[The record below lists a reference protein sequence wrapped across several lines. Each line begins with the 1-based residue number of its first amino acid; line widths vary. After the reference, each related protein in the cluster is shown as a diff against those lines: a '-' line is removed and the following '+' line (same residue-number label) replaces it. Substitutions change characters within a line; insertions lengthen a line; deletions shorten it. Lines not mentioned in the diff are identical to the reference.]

1 MKSFIFPVLVTM
13 SAHALAQT
21 ATDQNASNQT
31 TAYVGTYSQG
41 DSSSRGVYT
50 ISMDGSGLRSQPVL
64 VAVLENASFVAMHP
78 SRPLLYAVSEI
89 GASGPESVGIVAFSI
104 GKDGKLTK
112 LNERSTR
119 GGAACHV
126 TVDPTGRCVGVA
138 NYTGGSCV
146 LYPILEDGSLGK
158 AGSFIQHVGNSGV
171 NAGRQEAPHAH
182 SINFNQDG
190 TQAFVADLGKDQI
203 LLYDVDPGTG
213 KMKPSQQAFLQM
225 PSGGGP
231 RHFSFHPDF
240 DIAFSN
246 LELTSQVALLHY
258 DREKRTLALGKVLDT
273 IPESAKGKG
282 NSTAECLVHPSGKFL
297 YVSNRGHNSIAT
309 FSVDAIAKT
318 FRSLGNTSSEGEIPR
333 GFGIT
338 NNGQW
343 LVLGNQ
349 KTGNVVAMSIDQ
361 KTGKLS
367 PVGNKLSLDAA
378 VNVRFDS
385 K

>member
-1 MKSFIFPVLVTM
+1 MKSFLFALIFTM
-13 SAHALAQT
+13 SVHAFA
-21 ATDQNASNQT
+21 QNAADPHRSAQT
-31 TAYVGTYSQG
+31 TAYVGTYTQG
-41 DSSSRGVYT
+41 DSTSRGVYA
-50 ISMDGSGLRSQPVL
+50 ISLVDSGLVGQPVL
-64 VAVLENASFVAMHP
+64 VAELENASFVALHP
-78 SRPLLYAVSEI
+78 NRPLLYAVSEI
-89 GASGPESVGIVAFSI
+89 NASDPDSTGLVAYSI
-104 GKDGKLTK
+104 GADGKLTK

-126 TVDPTGRCVGVA
+126 SVDPTGRCVGVA
-138 NYTGGSCV
+138 NYTGGSCI
-146 LYPILEDGSLGK
+146 LFPILEDGSLGK
-158 AGSFIQHVGNSGV
+158 AGAFTQHVGCSGV

-203 LLYDVDPGTG
+203 LLYDVDPATGT
-213 KMKPSQQAFLQM
+213 MKPSKQAFLQL
-225 PSGGGP
+225 PAGGGP

-240 DIAFSN
+240 DLAFSN

-258 DREKRTLALGKVLDT
+258 DREQRTLALGEVLGT
-273 IPESAKGKG
+273 IPTSAKGKG

-309 FSVDAIAKT
+309 FAIDAGDKT
-318 FRSLGNTSSEGEIPR
+318 FRLLGNTRSGGEIPR

-338 NNGQW
+338 NDGKW

-349 KTGNVVAMSIDQ
+349 KTGNLVAFSIDQ
-361 KTGKLS
+361 KTGELN
-367 PVGNKLSLDAA
+367 PVGQKLQLDAA

-385 K
+385 E

>member
-1 MKSFIFPVLVTM
+1 MKSFIFTVLVTM

>member
-1 MKSFIFPVLVTM
+1 MKFFAFVLLLTM
-13 SAHALAQT
+13 SVDALAQT
-21 ATDQNASNQT
+21 NATPTSSKQT
-31 TAYVGTYSQG
+31 TAYVGTYTQG
-41 DSSSRGVYT
+41 DSSSRGVYA
-50 ISMDGSGLRSQPVL
+50 ISLDDSGLEGQPVL
-64 VAVLENASFVAMHP
+64 VAELENASFVAMHP
-78 SRPLLYAVSEI
+78 NRPLLYAVSEI
-89 GASGPESVGIVAFSI
+89 GASGPDSTGVVAYSVGA
-104 GKDGKLTK
+104 DGMLTK
-112 LNERSTR
+112 LNEHSTR

-138 NYTGGSCV
+138 NYTGGSCI
-146 LYPILEDGSLGK
+146 LFPILEDGSLGK
-158 AGSFIQHVGNSGV
+158 AGSFIQHVGQSGV

-203 LLYDVDPGTG
+203 LLYDVDPAAGT
-213 KMKPSQQAFLQM
+213 MKASKQAFLQL
-225 PSGGGP
+225 PAGGGP

-258 DREKRTLALGKVLDT
+258 DREQRTLALGKVLDT
-273 IPESAKGKG
+273 IPESAQGKG

-297 YVSNRGHNSIAT
+297 YVSNRGHNSIAA
-309 FSVDAIAKT
+309 FAVDAASKT
-318 FRSLGNTSSEGEIPR
+318 FRSLGNAPSGGQIPR

-338 NNGQW
+338 DDGKW

-349 KTGNVVAMSIDQ
+349 KTGNVVALSIDQ
-361 KTGKLS
+361 ESGELT
-367 PVGNKLSLDAA
+367 PVGPKLPLDAA